1 MTREELIKRLRLQEK
16 EEGSKYYKLDRECF
30 NAFDLP
36 ERQRFVCVTFELDE
50 GDELYL
56 LDGERDKCI
65 CVVGDEE
72 VLNAKDIINKDKRVK
87 FVEYEG
93 Y

>member
-1 MTREELIKRLRLQEK
+1 MNREELIERLRTQER
-16 EEGSKYYKLDRECF
+16 EEGSTYYKLDRGCF
-30 NAFDLP
+30 DHFELP
-36 ERQRFVCVTFELDE
+36 EGQRFVCVTFELDS

-56 LDGERDKCI
+56 LDGEQNKC
-65 CVVGDEE
+65 VSVFGDED
-72 VLNAKDIINKDKRVK
+72 VLRAKDIINNDKRVK

>member
-1 MTREELIKRLRLQEK
+1 MNREELIKRLRIQEK
-16 EEGSKYYKLDRECF
+16 EEGTAYYKLDRECF
-30 NAFDLP
+30 ESFNLSQ
-36 ERQRFVCVTFELDE
+36 QRFICVTFELDE

-56 LDGERDKCI
+56 LDGEQNKC
-65 CVVGDEE
+65 VSVFGDEE
-72 VLNAKDIINKDKRVK
+72 VLKAKDIINNDKRVK